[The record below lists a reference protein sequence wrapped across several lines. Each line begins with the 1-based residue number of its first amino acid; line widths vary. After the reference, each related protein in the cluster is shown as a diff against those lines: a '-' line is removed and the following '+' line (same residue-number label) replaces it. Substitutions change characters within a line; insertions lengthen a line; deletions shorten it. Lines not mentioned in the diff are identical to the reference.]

1 MYPIHYFH
9 QTSQTVARPFLRTD
23 DSRYLV
29 LTDVILAE
37 MMKKLRVLL
46 LVWKMDQSA
55 GDSLLTD
62 GIV

>member
-46 LVWKMDQSA
+46 LVW
-55 GDSLLTD
+55 TE
-62 GIV
+62 VN